1 MPAGLYF
8 WPRPLQ
14 FLEESRGVS
23 NDNSHPS
30 RVGRYAVGERIGRGA
45 MGEVYAAVEEH
56 IGRRVAVRIGFP
68 GDLRVHQQARM
79 TGQVAHPNV
88 VSVLDLGEHDG
99 RPYVAMELLE
109 GATLES
115 GGSVAATSLDARLEL
130 MDQVCLGLQA
140 AHERGMIHGHLKPGH
155 VFVTDDRHLKLLDF
169 GAGDGRPDAYASP
182 EQVKGLGA
190 SQRSDV
196 FSAGAV
202 FHYLLTGRAPFA
214 SNAAVV
220 WDPPPAI
227 SAAAAPEALSRAVLK
242 ALEKDPDHR
251 HQSINHLR
259 AEIAQ
264 VRQGLRGN
272 VDRVLKAA
280 FDRYH
285 DLEALVA
292 QRRARPAAP
301 PSRRRTRMRPD
312 AGEPRVCVSGVRPGR
327 PDYDGPVRS
336 TPRAPPRRWRSCRP
350 GITVLAEVAPLR
362 AAGGERV

>member
-1 MPAGLYF
+1 M
-8 WPRPLQ
+8 
-14 FLEESRGVS
+14 S
-23 NDNSHPS
+23 NDNSHPT

-68 GDLRVHQQARM
+68 GDLRVQQQARM

-109 GATLES
+109 GTTLES
-115 GGSVAATSLDARLEL
+115 GGSVAARSLDARLEL

-155 VFVTDDRHLKLLDF
+155 VFVTDDRHVKLLDF

-227 SAAAAPEALSRAVLK
+227 SAAAAPEALSRTVLK
-242 ALEKDPDHR
+242 ALEKDPDLGSKASTICAR
-251 HQSINHLR
+251 RSRKCDRACAAMSI
-259 AEIAQ
+259 
-264 VRQGLRGN
+264 G
-272 VDRVLKAA
+272 
-280 FDRYH
+280 
-285 DLEALVA
+285 
-292 QRRARPAAP
+292 
-301 PSRRRTRMRPD
+301 S
-312 AGEPRVCVSGVRPGR
+312 
-327 PDYDGPVRS
+327 
-336 TPRAPPRRWRSCRP
+336 
-350 GITVLAEVAPLR
+350 
-362 AAGGERV
+362 

>member
-1 MPAGLYF
+1 M
-8 WPRPLQ
+8 
-14 FLEESRGVS
+14 SH
-23 NDNSHPS
+23 NNSHPT

-45 MGEVYAAVEEH
+45 MGDVYAGLEEH

-115 GGSVAATSLDARLEL
+115 GGGVAARSLDARLAL
-130 MDQVCLGLQA
+130 MDQVCLGLHA
-140 AHERGMIHGHLKPGH
+140 AHERGITHGHLKPAH
-155 VFVTDDRHLKLLDF
+155 VFVTDDRHVKLLDF

-182 EQVKGLGA
+182 EQVNGSGA
-190 SQRSDV
+190 SQLSDV

-202 FHYLLTGRAPFA
+202 FHFVLTGRAPFA

-227 SAAAAPEALSRAVLK
+227 STAAAPEGLSRAVLT
-242 ALEKDPDHR
+242 ALEKDPNR
-251 HQSINHLR
+251 RQRSINHLR
-259 AEIAQ
+259 AEISQ
-264 VRQGLRGN
+264 VRDGMRGGR
-272 VDRVLKAA
+272 DRVLKAA

-285 DLEALVA
+285 DLEALIA
-292 QRRARPAAP
+292 QRRALGHKLGLPGVERECDHTLARLASAFPEFA
-301 PSRRRTRMRPD
+301 R
-312 AGEPRVCVSGVRPGR
+312 AGV
-327 PDYDGPVRS
+327 DYDGLGSIEAVRAAEALAELQ
-336 TPRAPPRRWRSCRP
+336 TWHNR
-350 GITVLAEVAPLR
+350 VLAEVALLR